1 MAGLFGWLA
10 SRLDSMEVS
19 GLDSMDVTGANE
31 DIQQLVKE
39 RDGTF
44 RTTPYEPG
52 VATSTVPAIIPL

>member
-1 MAGLFGWLA
+1 
-10 SRLDSMEVS
+10 MEVS